1 MNLFVTAFMVFL
13 IGYTLQQ
20 TAKCLQL
27 FGMAFM
33 NRTYQQTIRSQDY
46 PHLYTIFRNKAGKLK
61 TK

>member
-1 MNLFVTAFMVFL
+1 MVFL

-46 PHLYTIFRNKAGKLK
+46 PHLYTVFRSKAGKLK